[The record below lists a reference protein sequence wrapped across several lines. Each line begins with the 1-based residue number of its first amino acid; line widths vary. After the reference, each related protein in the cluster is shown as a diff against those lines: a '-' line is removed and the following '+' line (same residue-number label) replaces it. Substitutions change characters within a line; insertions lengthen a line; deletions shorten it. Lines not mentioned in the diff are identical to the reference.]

1 MIFQLIAQ
9 ATEPIFGGI
18 DNPYQRINPG
28 ATQYGELSS
37 GGLINFMSN
46 GIKLMIVV
54 AGIYS
59 FFNFA
64 IAGFNFATSEGDPK
78 KVEFAM
84 EKIKY
89 SVVGIVVVVASFLF
103 AGILGAVIF
112 GRYDAIL
119 APELYGPVL
128 VGTE

>member
-1 MIFQLIAQ
+1 MILQLIAQ
-9 ATEPIFGGI
+9 AAQPIFGNI
-18 DNPYQRINPG
+18 DNPYQRINPN
-28 ATQYGELSS
+28 AALYGELAE
-37 GGLINFMSN
+37 GGLVNFMSN

-78 KVEFAM
+78 KIEFAM

-89 SVVGIVVVVASFLF
+89 SVVGIVIVVASFLF
-103 AGILGAVIF
+103 AAIVSTVLF
-112 GRYDAIL
+112 GRPDAIL
-119 APELYGPVL
+119 APDIYGP
-128 VGTE
+128 GEP